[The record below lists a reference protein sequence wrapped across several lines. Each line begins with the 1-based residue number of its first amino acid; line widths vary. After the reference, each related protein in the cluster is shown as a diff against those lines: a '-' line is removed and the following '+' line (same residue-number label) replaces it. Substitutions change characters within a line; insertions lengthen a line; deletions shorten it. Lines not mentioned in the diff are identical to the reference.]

1 MSNALSFA
9 VLGAA
14 ILAEVVAT
22 LSLKASAGMTRLG
35 PMVLV
40 ITGYALAFWLLSIS
54 LERFPIA
61 LVYSIWCGLGMVGA
75 AVGGWWLFS
84 QVLAPSAVVGIVLIV
99 GGVAVLARAMG
110 GAGG

>member
-1 MSNALSFA
+1 M
-9 VLGAA
+9 
-14 ILAEVVAT
+14 
-22 LSLKASAGMTRLG
+22 
-35 PMVLV
+35 
-40 ITGYALAFWLLSIS
+40 
-54 LERFPIA
+54 A

>member
-1 MSNALSFA
+1 MSNVLSFA
-9 VLGAA
+9 LLGAA

-22 LSLKASAGMTRLG
+22 LSLKASAGMTRPA

-40 ITGYALAFWLLSIS
+40 IGGYALAFWLLSLS

-75 AVGGWWLFS
+75 AVGGWWLFG
-84 QVLAPSAVVGIVLIV
+84 QTLGASAGLGIVLIT
-99 GGVAVLARAMG
+99 GGVALLAWAMG
-110 GAGG
+110 SAPA